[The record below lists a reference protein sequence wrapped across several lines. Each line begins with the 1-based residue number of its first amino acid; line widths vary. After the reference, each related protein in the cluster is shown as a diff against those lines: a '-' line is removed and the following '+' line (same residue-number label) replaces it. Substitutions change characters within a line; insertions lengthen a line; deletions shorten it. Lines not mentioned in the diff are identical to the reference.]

1 VAVKVPELYGPSPLT
16 FTVDVKALVMQSFG
30 PKAVK
35 VIVPCATFP
44 AVVGLM
50 TGVPGSLAVPPSV
63 AVSLIV
69 AGTFVVFDGVP
80 AIVAWVASVGVTGV
94 TLKHSL
100 VLVEPAAGSLDPVT
114 PVAVS
119 PE

>member
-1 VAVKVPELYGPSPLT
+1 LAVKLPELYGPSPLT
-16 FTVDVKALVMQSFG
+16 FTVDVKALVLQSFG

-35 VIVPCATFP
+35 VIEPCATFP

-50 TGVPGSLAVPPSV
+50 TGVPGSLAVPVSV

-69 AGTFVVFDGVP
+69 AGTLVVPDGVP
-80 AIVAWVASVGVTGV
+80 VIVARVESVGVTGV

-100 VLVEPAAGSLDPVT
+100 VLVEPAAGSLELVT
-114 PVAVS
+114 PTLGS